1 MLDNS
6 SSCISPP
13 CPCPPSFT
21 ASSFLRQHAISGHS
35 AVECGGL
42 SRRDTGAFSVRVLLL
57 LSSRLVS
64 LRTFKSLA
72 GTRLVVMRCH
82 VNACGRRVCAII
94 RCVLVV
100 GGAGC
105 PPCPCLVCV
114 CGLWLCGLPR
124 VLTVIVVWLQG
135 VRCVCLPSQI
145 PLLWGASVGGFHAV
159 RCFPITITSSIS
171 TVLGLTLALNT
182 VTAFR
187 ARCYIAPA
195 TWSLKPWLS

>member
-1 MLDNS
+1 MGKNDYSILNTLGIARS
-6 SSCISPP
+6 
-13 CPCPPSFT
+13 
-21 ASSFLRQHAISGHS
+21 
-35 AVECGGL
+35 ECGGL

-105 PPCPCLVCV
+105 PPCPCLVGV
-114 CGLWLCGLPR
+114 CGLWLAPCFDRHCRLAAGCP
-124 VLTVIVVWLQG
+124 VCVFADPNSPPGGVPPSEVSSPYGAFQLQYIY
-135 VRCVCLPSQI
+135 S
-145 PLLWGASVGGFHAV
+145 
-159 RCFPITITSSIS
+159 
-171 TVLGLTLALNT
+171 LALPTRGPGCFFGFANM
-182 VTAFR
+182 
-187 ARCYIAPA
+187 
-195 TWSLKPWLS
+195 K

>member
-105 PPCPCLVCV
+105 PPCPCLVGV
-114 CGLWLCGLPR
+114 CGLWLAPCFDRHCRLAAGCPVGVFADPNSPPGGVPPSEVSSPYGAFQLQLQLDPSIHYVYR
-124 VLTVIVVWLQG
+124 PTGGSLGNVTKSKHTFDNTLTNLKD
-135 VRCVCLPSQI
+135 
-145 PLLWGASVGGFHAV
+145 
-159 RCFPITITSSIS
+159 SS
-171 TVLGLTLALNT
+171 T
-182 VTAFR
+182 
-187 ARCYIAPA
+187 
-195 TWSLKPWLS
+195 